1 MTASAP
7 GDAANLVLK
16 GKACLRWLCF
26 SQLACIVHI
35 TSKIRHLTR
44 KRQKRTVKG
53 LAIWISKD
61 KAKEDKYPIEKT
73 DIGGQ
78 KIRICLKLFSR
89 IEEDIN
95 V

>member
-1 MTASAP
+1 
-7 GDAANLVLK
+7 
-16 GKACLRWLCF
+16 
-26 SQLACIVHI
+26 
-35 TSKIRHLTR
+35 LTR

-53 LAIWISKD
+53 LAIWILKD
-61 KAKEDKYPIEKT
+61 KAKEDKHPIEKT

-78 KIRICLKLFSR
+78 KIKICPKLFSR